1 MGMDCLVGTKFQLE
15 NVTELCA
22 LKKMLRMV
30 NCMLRFTT
38 IKMFSRPSL
47 AVQWL
52 RLCTSNAGGRAE
64 GLSPAWGTGSYMLCS
79 AAKKKKVSVIKWI
92 HVCMLC
98 PSVVSDSLQPRGL

>member
-79 AAKKKKVSVIKWI
+79 AAKKKKFQ
-92 HVCMLC
+92 L
-98 PSVVSDSLQPRGL
+98 